1 MQPTVLSLDITRG
14 LRDFQNPLCG
24 LRFYM
29 ACGLKRNLNQL
40 WYRPTAANKGLQLEE
55 NFSVVFFFFLSCVPK
70 FSLDGGLQALN
81 NSSWLIPIIGHRVTY
96 EGQKP
101 ASSPWP
107 VISNIHPRASLIF
120 DTIFSDWPPA

>member
-55 NFSVVFFFFLSCVPK
+55 NFSVVFFFFFCLV
-70 FSLDGGLQALN
+70 FLN
-81 NSSWLIPIIGHRVTY
+81 LVLMEVFRPLI
-96 EGQKP
+96 
-101 ASSPWP
+101 
-107 VISNIHPRASLIF
+107 IHP
-120 DTIFSDWPPA
+120 D